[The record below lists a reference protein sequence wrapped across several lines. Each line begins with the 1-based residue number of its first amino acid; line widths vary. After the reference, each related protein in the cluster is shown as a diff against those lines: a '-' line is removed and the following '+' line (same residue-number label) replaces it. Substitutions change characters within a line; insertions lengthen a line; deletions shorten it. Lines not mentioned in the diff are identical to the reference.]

1 VTQLIQFLLNLLWI
15 LQVAIVIRAVLSW
28 FDPAASNPI
37 SRFLVQLTEPL
48 IAPIRRVLPLVGGVL
63 DLSPLVAL
71 ILLQLLQHM
80 ITTAAVR

>member
-1 VTQLIQFLLNLLWI
+1 MI
-15 LQVAIVIRAVLSW
+15 LQLAIVIRAVLSW
-28 FDPAASNPI
+28 FDPTASNPI

-71 ILLQLLQHM
+71 ILLQLLQRM
-80 ITTAAVR
+80 IVAAAMR

>member
-1 VTQLIQFLLNLLWI
+1 MTQLIQFLLDLLMI
-15 LQVAIVIRAVLSW
+15 LQLAIVIRAVLSW
-28 FDPAASNPI
+28 FDPTASNPI

-71 ILLQLLQHM
+71 ILLQLLQRM
-80 ITTAAVR
+80 IVAAAMR

>member
-1 VTQLIQFLLNLLWI
+1 VTQLIQFLLDLLMI
-15 LQVAIVIRAVLSW
+15 LQLAIVIRAVLSW
-28 FDPAASNPI
+28 FDPTASNPI

-71 ILLQLLQHM
+71 ILLQLLQRM
-80 ITTAAVR
+80 IVAAAMR